1 VDLTID
7 AGNSAIKFGLFENS
21 RLISAFETKTAPSLK
36 PEDFA
41 DLFQKNVC
49 CKIERTIC
57 SSVVPQINSTI
68 KLSISQIFGIETLF
82 LQTDIFS
89 KLKIQYNPPSGVGAD
104 RIAAAAGA
112 VSLMPGQNLIV
123 IDMGTATTIDAVL
136 HGEEFAGGTIMPGIG
151 LAVRSLAT
159 GTAKLPAIKI
169 ERPTKA
175 CGTCT
180 AEAIKSGIFY
190 SQAGAIKEICRLFQ
204 QQVFS
209 GEQPYIIATGGAAQ
223 LFENEGI
230 FDKYVSE
237 LVLIGLQKILEL
249 N

>member
-1 VDLTID
+1 MNLTID

-21 RLISAFETKTAPSLK
+21 RLISAFETKTDSSLSTK
-36 PEDFA
+36 DFEE
-41 DLFQKNVC
+41 LFQKNAN
-49 CKIERTIC
+49 CKIERAIC

-68 KLSISQIFGIETLF
+68 KSSISQIFGVEMRF
-82 LQTDIFS
+82 LQIDIFS
-89 KLKIQYNPPSGVGAD
+89 KLKIRYNPPSGVGAD

-112 VSLMPGQNLIV
+112 VSLMHEQNLIV
-123 IDMGTATTIDAVL
+123 IDMGTATTVDAIL
-136 HGEEFAGGTIMPGIG
+136 HGDEFAGGTIMPGIG
-151 LAVRSLAT
+151 LAVSSLAT
-159 GTAKLPAIKI
+159 GTAKLPAIEI
-169 ERPTKA
+169 VRHAKA

-190 SQAGAIKEICRLFQ
+190 GQAGAIKEICRLFQ
-204 QQVFS
+204 QQVFN

-237 LVLIGLQKILEL
+237 LVLIGLQKILEQ